1 MLRRLDNL
9 TSYYFV
15 ATNGQTFCV
24 TMEKLKN
31 TRCGCPRW
39 KAYITNQALITY
51 NCAQTKVYT
60 FQGHYYNE
68 LGEARHIL
76 ETTENVTLQTI

>member
-1 MLRRLDNL
+1 MLRRHETLL
-9 TSYYFV
+9 TYYFV
-15 ATNGQTFCV
+15 ATNGTTYSV
-24 TMEKLKN
+24 TIERLKN

-39 KAYITNQALITY
+39 KAYITNQSLITY
-51 NCAQTKVYT
+51 NCTQTKVYT

-76 ETTENVTLQTI
+76 ETTENVTLPPI